1 MKLTEEAMTY
11 LEERI
16 PELAENATN
25 QAFLETLA
33 SGETVLVAE
42 KGNIVEVF
50 PDGTRKIIK
59 KIGSP
64 QIVNQIKYTI
74 SKK

>member
-11 LEERI
+11 LEGRI

>member
-1 MKLTEEAMTY
+1 MELTEEAMTY

-33 SGETVLVAE
+33 AGETVLIAE
-42 KGNIVEVF
+42 DGNIIEVF
-50 PDGTRKIIK
+50 PDGYRKIIK
-59 KIGSP
+59 QIAPP
-64 QIVNQIKYTI
+64 QIMSQMSYTI
-74 SKK
+74 SKV